1 MYTNVLEYLE
11 ANSNI
16 ENSAC
21 ALSDEKEQVTYGQ
34 LKELAQRTG
43 SFIAKQGNWTGRPIA
58 VLIDRN
64 VWSIVLFMGI
74 VYSGNFYVPIDPT
87 MPAKR
92 IELILDTLQPV
103 MILSAVEG
111 KTIEGREVY
120 TKEDCFAAEMDR
132 ERLAQIRLEA
142 LDTDPL
148 YAIFT
153 SGSTGTPKGVLI
165 CLLYTSPSPRDA

>member
-1 MYTNVLEYLE
+1 
-11 ANSNI
+11 
-16 ENSAC
+16 
-21 ALSDEKEQVTYGQ
+21 
-34 LKELAQRTG
+34 
-43 SFIAKQGNWTGRPIA
+43 
-58 VLIDRN
+58 
-64 VWSIVLFMGI
+64 MGI

-103 MILSAVEG
+103 MILSAAEG

-120 TKEDCFAAEMDR
+120 TKEDCFAAEIDR
-132 ERLAQIRLEA
+132 ERLAQIRMEA

-165 CLLYTSPSPRDA
+165 SHRSVIDLVEQFAITFPFPEKPVFGNQAPLDFDVDNIFSASEADLYTDIPAECCPIPA